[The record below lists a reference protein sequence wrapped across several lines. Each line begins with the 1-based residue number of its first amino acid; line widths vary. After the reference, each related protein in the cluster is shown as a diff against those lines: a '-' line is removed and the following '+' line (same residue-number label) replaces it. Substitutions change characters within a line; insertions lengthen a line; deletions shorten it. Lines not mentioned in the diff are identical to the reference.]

1 MSFVRATTVG
11 SALALCACASVP
23 MARPERDLDAKRF
36 EVPPDQAL
44 LYVYRDET
52 FGSAIKL
59 TVLVDGQHVGDTAA
73 HTFLLVPIAAG
84 RHQIVSKSENDSS
97 VELTAREGKA
107 YFVWQEVKMGLF
119 AARSELHLVNGKA
132 GRAAVATCSLA
143 ESPVGLKYPL
153 AGLGPA
159 PAAQPT
165 VEAASAPS
173 PAPAAQPTVETASAA
188 TSGGVSA
195 AAAEGFPR
203 VLSGDEIVSHF
214 ARHPS
219 LDASLGRQSF
229 KLIVQPDNSVERV
242 CPGCRVTRGTGEIK
256 LEADR
261 VCIRWTRVTFPDS
274 GCYQL
279 VQTAADRY
287 TLRGLDRERSISY
300 SAAE

>member
-119 AARSELHLVNGKA
+119 AARSELHLVNAKA

-165 VEAASAPS
+165 VEA
-173 PAPAAQPTVETASAA
+173 ASAA

-279 VQTAADRY
+279 VQTSADRY

>member
-1 MSFVRATTVG
+1 
-11 SALALCACASVP
+11 

-119 AARSELHLVNGKA
+119 AARSELHLVNAKV

-153 AGLGPA
+153 AGLG
-159 PAAQPT
+159 
-165 VEAASAPS
+165 

-287 TLRGLDRERSISY
+287 TLRGLDRERPISY